1 MKTKINAT
9 FFVLIFSLLAGL
21 SISAQPAKQNQE
33 KGKAKVNVYYFHF
46 NTRCATCRTVE
57 SEARQN
63 VEDLFGKEARFAS
76 YNLDNPAGEAKG
88 KELGVNSQ
96 CLIVVKE
103 DTIINITKEG
113 FMYARTAPEKFKK
126 VIEEKINSLL

>member
-9 FFVLIFSLLAGL
+9 LFVLIFALLAGL
-21 SISAQPAKQNQE
+21 SISAQPTKQTQD
-33 KGKAKVNVYYFHF
+33 KGKTKVNVYYFHF
-46 NTRCATCRTVE
+46 NSRCATCRTVE

-63 VEDLFGKEARFAS
+63 VEDLFGKDVRFAS